1 MIESPSIITNP
12 MPGAS
17 FQLSAHLLQLV
28 LWIGYFTLHSYLAS
42 SECKTRVAQ
51 RWPRWHAR
59 YRLVYNGIAL
69 FLLVPVLALVH
80 AVPGP
85 VLWDRPVIID
95 WIGNGLAIAALVL
108 AWRSRSAYDMRAL
121 IGLDD
126 APRRESFGISWLHRY
141 VRHPW
146 YACGL
151 VILWTR
157 PLDVAMVITAAVA
170 TAYLIIGSHLEEAK
184 LLAAYGDAYARYR
197 DRVPGLWPMPGRT
210 LSDAEA
216 EQLLREANRLPD

>member
-1 MIESPSIITNP
+1 

-17 FQLSAHLLQLV
+17 LQLSAHLLQLV
-28 LWIGYFTLHSYLAS
+28 LWIGYFALHSYLAS
-42 SECKTRVAQ
+42 TACKTRVARQ
-51 RWPRWHAR
+51 WPVWHSR

-85 VLWDRPVIID
+85 LLWDRPSYVD
-95 WIGNGLAIAALVL
+95 WVFNGLAFGALVL
-108 AWRSRSAYDMRAL
+108 AWRSGSAYDMRAL
-121 IGLDD
+121 IGVVDSP
-126 APRRESFGISWLHRY
+126 AREPFGISRLHRY

-157 PLDVAMVITAAVA
+157 PLDVAMVITAIVA
-170 TAYLIIGSHLEEAK
+170 TAYLIIGSRLEDAK
-184 LLAAYGDAYARYR
+184 LVAAYGEPYARYR
-197 DRVPGLWPMPGRT
+197 DRVPGLWPLPGRS
-210 LSDAEA
+210 LSDDEA